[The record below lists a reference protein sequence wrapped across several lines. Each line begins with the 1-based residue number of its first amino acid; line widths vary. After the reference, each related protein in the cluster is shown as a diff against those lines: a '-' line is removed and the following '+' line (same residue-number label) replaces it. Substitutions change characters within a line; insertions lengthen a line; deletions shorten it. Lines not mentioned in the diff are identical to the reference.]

1 MENKFEILHDKFGK
15 LLNEYIALSDVDEK
29 QEKLKEMEAVN
40 IEIEK
45 EMQNIDMASRLKKY
59 N

>member
-45 EMQNIDMASRLKKY
+45 EMQNIE
-59 N
+59 NNF